1 MDKRKT
7 LIKLLTGITF
17 IVSLTSIAHTVYAS
31 EVSQETID
39 YVNKLPK
46 SSQENFKNLRD
57 KASQAIEN
65 AQGLVKDYVPY
76 ISEVSDIYYNRMASQ
91 LSVNGLDASNKAYI
105 KGSKLLA
112 AIDNYCSDVNTL
124 DGILNQ
130 NNQEIYLEKFNEVN
144 NYLMSNLNENRDI
157 VKNFEQVLTS
167 FKSADDSIDI
177 LIYELNEIA
186 EYGDDTITL
195 RKNSYVYIPNDKYAA
210 FFPSKKLLKKGSTVH
225 MFYSTVSNGRGFIE
239 IAKNK
244 YIPSVNV
251 KGKSRKLKQNTYIM
265 GMDGSK
271 FKKVKKNKWL
281 TTYGIPFVGLKDKIY
296 YTVKGGHYVKKSA
309 FIN

>member
-7 LIKLLTGITF
+7 LIKLLTGIAF
-17 IVSLTSIAHTVYAS
+17 IVSLTSIAHTAYAS

-57 KASQAIEN
+57 KESHAIEN

-76 ISEVSDIYYNRMASQ
+76 INEVSDIYYNRMASQ
-91 LSVNGLDASNKAYI
+91 LSINGLEASNKAYI

-124 DGILNQ
+124 ASILNQ
-130 NNQEIYLEKFNEVN
+130 NNREIYFEKFNEVN
-144 NYLMSNLNENRDI
+144 NYLMSDLNENRDI

-167 FKSADDSIDI
+167 FKHADDSIDI
-177 LIYELNEIA
+177 LIAELNGIA

-195 RKNSYVYIPNDKYAA
+195 RRNSYIYIPNDKYAA
-210 FFPSKKLLKKGSTVH
+210 FFPSKKVLKKGSTVH

-251 KGKSRKLKQNTYIM
+251 KGKLRKLKQSTYIM
-265 GMDGSK
+265 GMDGAK
-271 FKKVKKNKWL
+271 FKKVRKNKWL
-281 TTYGIPFVGLKDKIY
+281 TTYGIPFIGLKKKLY